1 MKILNY
7 RAYEGKNIYSHRK
20 VVRMDVDLQ
29 GYCETPSKDIDGF
42 NDKLID
48 LLPEIWEH
56 RCGIDED
63 HGFVKRLREG
73 TYLAHVCEH
82 TIIAL
87 HSRVGLEIAYGKARE
102 IEGDFYYVVFEYIY
116 KKTALSIARLAVDL
130 INSLINK
137 KDIDLDSRIKEIKQ
151 ILEYENLGPS
161 ALSLCDA
168 AKKQGIPVIR
178 FDDNSMF
185 QFGYGRYSKMI
196 QATIDSNTSS
206 ISVDIASDKVLT
218 KKLLEMQFLPV
229 AKGDKIN
236 SQLELLIEAEAIGY
250 PVVLKPQYGY
260 QGKGVY
266 LNIKNEKQ
274 LVEAYNDIKTKYKDI
289 MVEQFVL
296 GYDYRVCVVDGEVIA
311 VSRRNPPS
319 VVGDGVSSIKEL
331 INKLNEDERRGY
343 GHEKPLTKIKI
354 DSELIFCISKQG
366 YDLNSVLDKNKNL
379 VLRENSNLS
388 TGGTS
393 VDCTDEI
400 CKENID
406 ICIRAA
412 KAIGLN
418 ICGIDLCCKDVSKP
432 IYDDN
437 GVIVEVNAAPGIR
450 MHHYPSEGTS
460 RDVSGAIV
468 SALFK
473 NSPKSI
479 PVIAVTGTNGKTT
492 TTRIISHTL
501 RGLGYTVGMTTT
513 SGVFI
518 NDQCIAKGDMTGFS
532 SARSV
537 LLNKDVDIAV
547 LETARGGIIRNGL
560 AYDLADVGVIT
571 NISDDHLG
579 IDGVNNLE
587 ELSHVKSLIVEA
599 IKPEGYSVIN
609 ADDEM
614 CRKISSRAKG
624 NIIVFSKSRDNKF
637 LKGYLEKGNYGIY
650 IDNGSVYV
658 EKNKRIFHIADLKD
672 IPITCGG
679 MLVHNVE
686 NVLTATAS
694 LVGLEID
701 YCIISKGLK
710 SFLCDDKHNKGR
722 FNQFDV
728 KGIKVILDYAHN
740 IQGFKSIFESIGN
753 MGYKKVIGVI
763 GIPGDRS
770 DRVAFEIGEL
780 CKKKLSFSYI
790 KEDSDKRG
798 RKDYEVAN
806 LIKNGF
812 GEYNKNFKI
821 ILDEGEAL
829 SEAID
834 NAKQGDVIVAFYEDY
849 DKLYNVILDK
859 QSETISESGLAL

>member
-1 MKILNY
+1 MKILSY

-29 GYCETPSKDIDGF
+29 GYCETPSKDIEGF
-42 NDKLID
+42 NDKLIE

-116 KKTALSIARLAVDL
+116 KKTALAIARLAIDL
-130 INSLINK
+130 INSLISK
-137 KDIDLDSRIKEIKQ
+137 KNIDLDSRIKDIKQ

-161 ALSLCDA
+161 ALALCDA
-168 AKKQGIPVIR
+168 AKKQGIPIIR

-229 AKGDKIN
+229 AKGDRIN

-266 LNIKNEKQ
+266 LNIKDEKQ
-274 LVEAYNDIKTKYKDI
+274 LIEAYNSVKSKYRDI
-289 MVEQFVL
+289 MVEQFVV
-296 GYDYRVCVVDGEVIA
+296 GYDYRVCVVDGEVVA
-311 VSRRNPPS
+311 VSKRIPPS
-319 VVGDGVSSIKEL
+319 VIGDGVSKVFEL
-331 INKLNEDERRGY
+331 IDKMNQDENRGD
-343 GHEKPLTKIKI
+343 GHEKPLTKVRI
-354 DSELIFCISKQG
+354 DSGLKFCVSKQG
-366 YDLNSVLDKNKNL
+366 YSLNSVPEKGKEII
-379 VLRENSNLS
+379 LRENSNLS

-406 ICIRAA
+406 ICVRAA

-418 ICGIDLCCKDVSKP
+418 ICGIDLCCEDVSKP
-432 IYDDN
+432 IYGN
-437 GVIVEVNAAPGIR
+437 GIIVEVNAAPGIR
-450 MHHYPSEGTS
+450 MHHHPSEGTP

-479 PVIAVTGTNGKTT
+479 PVIAITGTNGKTT
-492 TTRIISHTL
+492 TTRIIAHTL

-518 NDQCIAKGDMTGFS
+518 NDECIAEGDMTGFL

-560 AYDLADVGVIT
+560 AYDLADVGVVT
-571 NISDDHLG
+571 NITEDHLG
-579 IDGVNNLE
+579 IDEVNTLK
-587 ELSHVKSLIVEA
+587 ELANVKSLIIEA
-599 IKPEGYSVIN
+599 VKPNGYSVIN
-609 ADDEM
+609 GDDPM
-614 CRKISSRAKG
+614 CREISSRAKG
-624 NIIVFSKSRDNKF
+624 NLVVFSKSKNNEF
-637 LKGYLEKGNYGIY
+637 LRENLEKGNYGVY
-650 IDNGSVYV
+650 VDNNSVYV
-658 EKNKRIFHIADLKD
+658 EKDKRIFHIADLKD

-679 MLVHNVE
+679 FLTHNVE
-686 NVLTATAS
+686 NVLTATSA
-694 LVGLEID
+694 LVGIEID

-740 IQGFKSIFESIGN
+740 IGGFNAIFDSIKK

-763 GIPGDRS
+763 GIPGDRIDS
-770 DRVAFEIGEL
+770 VGVKIGEL
-780 CKKKLSFSYI
+780 CSENLSYSYI

-798 RKDYEVAN
+798 RKPGEVAE
-806 LIKNGF
+806 LIKSGF
-812 GEYNKNFKI
+812 KNNKNYEI

-829 SEAID
+829 SIAID
-834 NAKQGDVIVAFYEDY
+834 KAKQGDVIVVFYEDY
-849 DKLYNVILDK
+849 EKLHNVIVEK
-859 QSETISESGLAL
+859 QSITISERGLA

>member
-7 RAYEGKNIYSHRK
+7 RAYDGKNIYSHRK

-42 NDKLID
+42 NDKLIE

-102 IEGDFYYVVFEYIY
+102 IKGDLYYVVFEYIY
-116 KKTALSIARLAVDL
+116 KKTALAIARLAIDL
-130 INSLINK
+130 INSLILK
-137 KDIDLDSRIKEIKQ
+137 KEIDIDSRIKDIKE

-161 ALSLCDA
+161 ALALCDA
-168 AKKQGIPVIR
+168 AKNLGIPIIR
-178 FDDNSMF
+178 FDDNSLF

-229 AKGDKIN
+229 AKGDKVN
-236 SQLELLIEAEAIGY
+236 SKLELLLEAEDIGY
-250 PVVLKPQYGY
+250 PVVLKPQYGH

-274 LVEAYNDIKTKYKDI
+274 LIEAYEEIKNKFRDV
-289 MVEQFVL
+289 MVEQFVR
-296 GYDYRVCVVDGEVIA
+296 GYDYRVCVVDGEVVA
-311 VSRRNPPS
+311 VSKRTPPI
-319 VVGDGVSSIKEL
+319 VTGDGVSTVKEL
-331 INKLNEDERRGY
+331 IDILNKDKNRGD

-354 DSELIFCISKQG
+354 DNELIFCISKQG
-366 YDLNSVLDKNKNL
+366 YKLEDVLEKNKSV

-393 VDCTDEI
+393 IDCTDEI

-418 ICGIDLCCKDVSKP
+418 ICGIDLCCEDVSKP
-432 IYDDN
+432 LYDN
-437 GVIVEVNAAPGIR
+437 GVIVEINAAPGIR
-450 MHHYPSEGTS
+450 MHHHPSEGIP

-479 PVIAVTGTNGKTT
+479 PVIAITGTNGKTT
-492 TTRIISHTL
+492 TTRIVAHTL

-513 SGVFI
+513 SGVFV
-518 NDQCIAKGDMTGFS
+518 NDECIAKGDMTGFY

-547 LETARGGIIRNGL
+547 LETARGGIIKKGI

-579 IDGVNNLE
+579 LDGVNSLE
-587 ELSHVKSLIVEA
+587 ELAHVKSLIIEA
-599 IKPEGYSVIN
+599 VKEDGYSIIN
-609 ADDEM
+609 GDDEM
-614 CRKISSRAKG
+614 CKKISSRAKG
-624 NIIVFSKSRDNKF
+624 NLIVFSKNRENEF
-637 LKGYLEKGNYGIY
+637 LRENLEKGNYGVY
-650 IDNGSVYV
+650 IDNGSLYV

-672 IPITCGG
+672 VPITCGG
-679 MLVHNVE
+679 VLVHNIE
-686 NVLTATAS
+686 NVLTSTAC

-728 KGIKVILDYAHN
+728 KGIKVVLDYAHN
-740 IQGFKSIFESIGN
+740 IEGFRAVFESIRN
-753 MGYKKVIGVI
+753 MGYKNVVGVI
-763 GIPGDRS
+763 GIPGDRG
-770 DRVAFEIGEL
+770 DRVALEIGKL
-780 CKKKLSFSYI
+780 CSKNLSFSYI

-798 RKDYEVAN
+798 RKDFEIAN
-806 LIKNGF
+806 IIKKGF
-812 GEYNKNFKI
+812 EDSSKYKV
-821 ILDEGEAL
+821 ILDEGDAL
-829 SEAID
+829 REAID
-834 NAKQGDVIVAFYEDY
+834 NGKQGDIIVAFYEDY

-859 QSETISESGLAL
+859 QNEKLSKRGLA

>member
-29 GYCETPSKDIDGF
+29 GYCETPSKCIDGF
-42 NDKLID
+42 NDKLIN

-102 IEGDFYYVVFEYIY
+102 IEGDLYYVVFEYIY
-116 KKTALSIARLAVDL
+116 RKTALSIAKLAVDL
-130 INSLINK
+130 INSLIEK
-137 KDIDLDSRIKEIKQ
+137 KDIDLDSRIDEIKQ

-236 SQLELLIEAEAIGY
+236 SQLELLIEAESIGY

-260 QGKGVY
+260 QGKGVF

-274 LVEAYNDIKTKYKDI
+274 LIDAYNDIKSKYKDI
-289 MVEQFVL
+289 MVEQYIV
-296 GYDYRVCVVDGEVIA
+296 GHDYRVCVVDGEVVA
-311 VSRRNPPS
+311 VSKRNPPS
-319 VVGDGVSSIKEL
+319 VIGDGVSSIREL
-331 INKLNEDERRGY
+331 INKLNQDKNRGD
-343 GHEKPLTKIKI
+343 GHEKPLTKIKV
-354 DSELIFCISKQG
+354 DNELVFCISKHG
-366 YDLNSVLDKNKNL
+366 YDLNSILDKDETL
-379 VLRENSNLS
+379 ILRENSNLS

-393 VDCTDEI
+393 IDCTDEI

-418 ICGIDLCCKDVSKP
+418 ICGIDLCCEDVSKP
-432 IYDDN
+432 INGN

-479 PVIAVTGTNGKTT
+479 PIIAITGTNGKTT

-518 NDQCIAKGDMTGFS
+518 NDECIAEGDMTGFY

-579 IDGVNNLE
+579 IDEINTLD
-587 ELSHVKSLIVEA
+587 ELSHVKSLVIEA
-599 IKPEGYSVIN
+599 VKEDGYSIIN

-614 CRKISSRAKG
+614 CKKIYSRAKG
-624 NIIVFSKSRDNKF
+624 NIIVFSKSKYNPFLRDH
-637 LKGYLEKGNYGIY
+637 LKNGNYGIY
-650 IDNGSVYV
+650 LENGSVYV
-658 EKNKRIFHIADLKD
+658 ERDKRIFHIADLKD

-686 NVLTATAS
+686 NVLIATAS

-710 SFLCDDKHNKGR
+710 SFLCDDKYNKGR

-728 KGIKVILDYAHN
+728 KGVKVILDYAHN
-740 IQGFKSIFESIGN
+740 FQGFKSVFNSIEK
-753 MGYKKVIGVI
+753 MGYKKVIGVV
-763 GIPGDRS
+763 GMPGDRS
-770 DRVAFEIGEL
+770 DRSIIEVA
-780 CKKKLSFSYI
+780 KLFSEKLEFSYI

-806 LIKNGF
+806 LIKSSFN
-812 GEYNKNFKI
+812 ESKNNYKV
-821 ILDEGEAL
+821 ILDEGDAL

-834 NAKQGDVIVAFYEDY
+834 SANQGDIIIAFYEDY
-849 DKLYNVILDK
+849 NKLYDVILNK
-859 QSETISESGLAL
+859 QNVGTSKRGLAL

>member
-7 RAYEGKNIYSHRK
+7 RVYEGKNIYSHRK

-42 NDKLID
+42 NDKLIE

-102 IEGDFYYVVFEYIY
+102 IKGDFYYVVFEYVY
-116 KKTALSIARLAVDL
+116 KKTALAIVRLAIDL
-130 INSLINK
+130 INSLISK
-137 KDIDLDSRIKEIKQ
+137 KYIDLDSRVRDIKN

-161 ALSLCDA
+161 ALSLCEA

-178 FDDNSMF
+178 FDDDSMF
-185 QFGYGRYSKMI
+185 QLGYGRYSKMI

-218 KKLLEMQFLPV
+218 KRLLEMQFLPV
-229 AKGDKIN
+229 AKGDKIS

-250 PVVLKPQYGY
+250 PVVLKPRFGY

-274 LVEAYNDIKTKYKDI
+274 LIEAYNEIKSKYKDI
-289 MVEQFVL
+289 MIEQYIE

-311 VSRRNPPS
+311 VSKRKPPM
-319 VVGDGVSSIKEL
+319 VIGDGISTIKDL
-331 INKLNEDERRGY
+331 IEVLNSDVNRGD

-354 DSELIFCISKQG
+354 DNELIFCISKSG
-366 YDLNSVLDKNKNL
+366 YKLDSILEDGKEL

-393 VDCTDEI
+393 EDCTDKI

-418 ICGIDLCCKDVSKP
+418 ICGIDLCCMDVSTP
-432 IYDDN
+432 LYDS

-450 MHHYPSEGTS
+450 MHHYPSEGTP
-460 RDVSGAIV
+460 RDVANVIV
-468 SALFK
+468 SSLFK

-479 PVIAVTGTNGKTT
+479 PVIAITGTNGKTT
-492 TTRIISHTL
+492 TTRIVSHTL

-513 SGVFI
+513 SGVFL
-518 NDQCIAKGDMTGFS
+518 NDQCIAKGDMTGFF
-532 SARSV
+532 SARSI
-537 LLNKDVDIAV
+537 LLNKDVDVAV

-571 NISDDHLG
+571 NISEDHLG
-579 IDGVNNLE
+579 IDGVNTLE
-587 ELSHVKSLIVEA
+587 ELAHVKSLVIEA
-599 IKPEGYSVIN
+599 VKPDGYSIIN

-624 NIIVFSKSRDNKF
+624 NLIVFSKDKDNEF
-637 LKGYLEKGNYGIY
+637 LRENLDKGNYGVY
-650 IDNGSVYV
+650 ISNDSIYV
-658 EKNKRIFHIADLKD
+658 EMNRRIFHIADLKD
-672 IPITCGG
+672 IPITFNGA
-679 MLVHNVE
+679 LTHNIE

-710 SFLCDDKHNKGR
+710 SFQCDDKHNKGR
-722 FNQFDV
+722 FNQFDI
-728 KGIKVILDYAHN
+728 KGVKVILDYAHN
-740 IQGFKSIFESIGN
+740 IQGFNAIFNSIKN
-753 MGYKKVIGVI
+753 MGYTKVTGVI
-763 GIPGDRS
+763 GIPGDRNDS
-770 DRVAFEIGEL
+770 VGFEIGKL
-780 CKKKLSFSYI
+780 CSKHLEFSYI
-790 KEDSDKRG
+790 KEDSNKRG
-798 RKDYEVAN
+798 RQESEVAN
-806 LIKNGF
+806 IISQGF
-812 GEYNKNFKI
+812 GENSNFKI

-834 NAKQGDVIVAFYEDY
+834 NAKQGDLIVAFYEDY
-849 DKLYNVILDK
+849 DKLYKVILDK
-859 QSETISESGLAL
+859 QNITPKEGLA

>member
-20 VVRMDVDLQ
+20 VVRMDVDLE
-29 GYCETPSKDIDGF
+29 GYCETPSKSIDGF
-42 NDKLID
+42 NDKLIE

-102 IEGDFYYVVFEYIY
+102 IEGDIYYVVFEYIY
-116 KKTALSIARLAVDL
+116 KKTALSIARLAIDL
-130 INSLINK
+130 INSLISK
-137 KDIDLDSRIKEIKQ
+137 KYIDLDSRIRDIKN

-161 ALSLCDA
+161 ALALCDA
-168 AKKQGIPVIR
+168 AKRHGIPIIR

-185 QFGYGRYSKMI
+185 QLGYGRYSKMI

-229 AKGDKIN
+229 AKGDKVS
-236 SQLELLIEAEAIGY
+236 SQLELLIEAKAIGY
-250 PVVLKPQYGY
+250 PVVLKPRYGY

-266 LNIKNEKQ
+266 LNIRNEKQ
-274 LVEAYNDIKTKYKDI
+274 LIDAYNKLKSKYKDI
-289 MVEQFVL
+289 MVEQFID
-296 GYDYRVCVVDGEVIA
+296 GQDYRVCVVDGEVVA

-319 VVGDGVSSIKEL
+319 IVGDGISTVGKL
-331 INKLNEDERRGY
+331 IDILNSNDNRGD
-343 GHEKPLTKIKI
+343 GHEKPLTKVKI
-354 DSELIFCISKQG
+354 DNELIFYIAKKG
-366 YDLNSVLDKNKNL
+366 YTLDSILGKGKTL
-379 VLRENSNLS
+379 ILRENSNLS

-406 ICIRAA
+406 ICVRAA

-432 IYDDN
+432 LYED

-450 MHHYPSEGTS
+450 MHHHPSEGTP
-460 RDVSGAIV
+460 RDVSDAII

-479 PVIAVTGTNGKTT
+479 PVIAITGTNGKTT
-492 TTRIISHTL
+492 TTRIVAHTL

-513 SGVFI
+513 SGVYI
-518 NDQCIAKGDMTGFS
+518 NDQCIAKGDMTGFL
-532 SARSV
+532 SARSI

-579 IDGVNNLE
+579 VDGVNTVE
-587 ELSHVKSLIVEA
+587 ELSHIKSLIIEA
-599 IKPEGYSVIN
+599 VKPTGYSIIN
-609 ADDEM
+609 GDDPM
-614 CRKISSRAKG
+614 CVNISSRAKG
-624 NIIVFSKSRDNKF
+624 NVIVFSKDENNKF
-637 LKGYLEKGNYGIY
+637 LRENLDKGNYGVY
-650 IDNGSVYV
+650 ISNDSLYV
-658 EKNKRIFHIADLKD
+658 ERNKRIFHIADLND
-672 IPITCGG
+672 IPITFRGA
-679 MLVHNVE
+679 LVHNIE
-686 NVLTATAS
+686 NVLIATSA

-728 KGIKVILDYAHN
+728 KGVRVVLDYAHN
-740 IQGFKSIFESIGN
+740 VQGYKSIFESVSR
-753 MGYKKVIGVI
+753 MGYDRVVGVI

-770 DRVAFEIGEL
+770 DRVGIEIGEL
-780 CKKKLSFSYI
+780 CSQNLSFSYI
-790 KEDSDKRG
+790 KEDMDKRN
-798 RKDYEVAN
+798 RKTGEVAEN
-806 LIKNGF
+806 IRKGF
-812 GEYNKNFKI
+812 KEKTNFKI
-821 ILDEGEAL
+821 ILDEAEAL

-834 NAKQGDVIVAFYEDY
+834 NAKQGDLIIAFYEDY
-849 DKLYNVILDK
+849 DKLYKVISDR
-859 QSETISESGLAL
+859 QNIMTNRGLA

>member
-29 GYCETPSKDIDGF
+29 GYCETPSKCIDGF
-42 NDKLID
+42 NDKLIN

-102 IEGDFYYVVFEYIY
+102 IEGDLYYVVFEYIY
-116 KKTALSIARLAVDL
+116 RKTALSIAKLAVDL
-130 INSLINK
+130 INSLIEK
-137 KDIDLDSRIKEIKQ
+137 KDIDLDSRIDEIKQ

-236 SQLELLIEAEAIGY
+236 SQLELLIEAESIGY

-260 QGKGVY
+260 QGKGVF

-274 LVEAYNDIKTKYKDI
+274 LIDAYNDIKSKYKDI
-289 MVEQFVL
+289 MVEQYIV
-296 GYDYRVCVVDGEVIA
+296 GHDYRVCVVDGEVVA
-311 VSRRNPPS
+311 VSKRNPPS
-319 VVGDGVSSIKEL
+319 VIGDGVSSIREL
-331 INKLNEDERRGY
+331 INKLNQDKNRGD
-343 GHEKPLTKIKI
+343 GHEKPLTKIKV
-354 DSELIFCISKQG
+354 DNELVFCISKHG
-366 YDLNSVLDKNKNL
+366 YDLNSILDKDETL
-379 VLRENSNLS
+379 ILRENSNLS

-393 VDCTDEI
+393 IDCTDEI

-418 ICGIDLCCKDVSKP
+418 ICGIDLCCEDVSKP
-432 IYDDN
+432 INGN

-479 PVIAVTGTNGKTT
+479 PIIAITGTNGKTT

-518 NDQCIAKGDMTGFS
+518 NDECIAEGDMTGFY

-579 IDGVNNLE
+579 IDGINTLD
-587 ELSHVKSLIVEA
+587 ELSHVKSLVIEA
-599 IKPEGYSVIN
+599 VKEDGYSIIN

-614 CRKISSRAKG
+614 CKKIYSRAKG
-624 NIIVFSKSRDNKF
+624 NIIVFSKSKYNPFLRDH
-637 LKGYLEKGNYGIY
+637 LKNGNYGIY
-650 IDNGSVYV
+650 LENGSVYV
-658 EKNKRIFHIADLKD
+658 ERDKRIFHIADLKD

-686 NVLTATAS
+686 NVLIATAS

-710 SFLCDDKHNKGR
+710 SFLCDDKYNKGR

-728 KGIKVILDYAHN
+728 KGVKVILDYAHN
-740 IQGFKSIFESIGN
+740 FQGFKSVFNSVER
-753 MGYKKVIGVI
+753 MGYKKVIGVV
-763 GIPGDRS
+763 GMPGDRS
-770 DRVAFEIGEL
+770 DRSIIEVA
-780 CKKKLSFSYI
+780 KLFSEKLEFSYI

-806 LIKNGF
+806 LIKSSFN
-812 GEYNKNFKI
+812 ESKNNYKV
-821 ILDEGEAL
+821 ILDEGDAL

-834 NAKQGDVIVAFYEDY
+834 SANQGDIIIAFYEDY
-849 DKLYNVILDK
+849 NKLYDVILNK
-859 QSETISESGLAL
+859 QNVGTSKRGLAL

>member
-7 RAYEGKNIYSHRK
+7 RAYEGRNIYSHKK

-56 RCGIDED
+56 RCGIDEE

-102 IEGDFYYVVFEYIY
+102 IEGDFYYVVFEYVY

-130 INSLINK
+130 INSLISK
-137 KDIDLDSRIKEIKQ
+137 KYIDFDLRIDDIKQ

-161 ALSLCDA
+161 ALALCDA
-168 AKKQGIPVIR
+168 AKEQGIPIIR

-196 QATIDSNTSS
+196 QATIDSDTSS

-218 KKLLEMQFLPV
+218 KKLLEMQFLPI
-229 AKGDKIN
+229 AMGDKIN

-266 LNIKNEKQ
+266 LNIKDEKQ
-274 LVEAYNDIKTKYKDI
+274 LLDAYNDIKSKYKDI
-289 MVEQFVL
+289 MIEQFID
-296 GYDYRVCVVDGEVIA
+296 GYDYRVCVVDGKVVA
-311 VSRRNPPS
+311 VSKRNPPS
-319 VVGDGVSSIKEL
+319 IIGDGVSSVNKL
-331 INKLNEDERRGY
+331 INELNEDKMRGY

-354 DSELIFCISKQG
+354 DDELVFYISKQG
-366 YDLNSVLDKNKNL
+366 YNLDSVLEKGKSL

-393 VDCTDEI
+393 IDCTDEI

-432 IYDDN
+432 IYDGN

-450 MHHYPSEGTS
+450 MHHYPSKGVP
-460 RDVSGAIV
+460 RNVSKAIV
-468 SALFK
+468 SSLFK

-479 PVIAVTGTNGKTT
+479 PIISITGTNGKTT
-492 TTRIISHTL
+492 TTRIVSHIL
-501 RGLGYTVGMTTT
+501 RGLGYTIGMTTT

-518 NDQCIAKGDMTGFS
+518 NDQCIAKGDMTGFF
-532 SARSV
+532 SARSI

-547 LETARGGIIRNGL
+547 LETARGGIIRNGI

-579 IDGVNNLE
+579 IDGVSNLD
-587 ELSHVKSLIVEA
+587 ELAHVKSLVIEA
-599 IKPEGYSVIN
+599 VKPDGYCIIN
-609 ADDEM
+609 GDDEM

-624 NIIVFSKSRDNKF
+624 NIIVFSKDRNNNF
-637 LKGYLEKGNYGIY
+637 LRENLEKGNYGIY
-650 IDNGSVYV
+650 VENNSVYV

-679 MLVHNVE
+679 LLVHNIE
-686 NVLTATAS
+686 NVLTSTAA

-710 SFLCDDKHNKGR
+710 SFLCDDKYNKGR

-728 KGIKVILDYAHN
+728 KGVKVILDYAHN
-740 IQGFKSIFESIGN
+740 VQGFSSVFESIKK
-753 MGYKKVIGVI
+753 MGYNNVIGVI
-763 GIPGDRS
+763 GIPGDRN
-770 DRVAFEIGEL
+770 DDVAVKIGDICSKNL
-780 CKKKLSFSYI
+780 KFSYI

-798 RKDYEVAN
+798 RKDSEIAD
-806 LIKNGF
+806 LIVKGFAKNQ
-812 GEYNKNFKI
+812 NKNFKVV
-821 ILDEGEAL
+821 LDEKEAL
-829 SEAID
+829 IEALD
-834 NAKQGDVIVAFYEDY
+834 NARQGDTIIAFYEDY
-849 DKLYNVILDK
+849 DRLYDVILDK
-859 QSETISESGLAL
+859 QSEGMSERGLA

>member
-29 GYCETPSKDIDGF
+29 GYCETPSKCIDGF
-42 NDKLID
+42 NDKLIN

-102 IEGDFYYVVFEYIY
+102 IEGDRYYVVFEYIY
-116 KKTALSIARLAVDL
+116 KKTALSIAKLAVDL
-130 INSLINK
+130 INSLIDK
-137 KDIDLDSRIKEIKQ
+137 REIDIDSRINEIKQ

-168 AKKQGIPVIR
+168 ARRQGIPVIR

-229 AKGDKIN
+229 AKGDKVN
-236 SQLELLIEAEAIGY
+236 SQLELLIEAESIGY

-260 QGKGVY
+260 QGKGVF

-274 LVEAYNDIKTKYKDI
+274 LVDAYNDLKSKYKDI
-289 MVEQFVL
+289 MVEQFVV
-296 GYDYRVCVVDGEVIA
+296 GYDYRVCVVDGEVVA

-319 VVGDGVSSIKEL
+319 VIGDGVSTVKEL
-331 INKLNEDERRGY
+331 IDRLNEDKNRGD
-343 GHEKPLTKIKI
+343 GHEKPLTKIRV
-354 DSELIFCISKQG
+354 DSELIFCISKCG
-366 YDLNSVLDKNKNL
+366 YDLDSILEKNESL
-379 VLRENSNLS
+379 ILRENSNLS

-393 VDCTDEI
+393 IDCTDEI

-418 ICGIDLCCKDVSKP
+418 ICGIDLCCENVSKP
-432 IYDDN
+432 IN
-437 GVIVEVNAAPGIR
+437 GTGVIVEVNAAPGIR

-468 SALFK
+468 SALFR

-479 PVIAVTGTNGKTT
+479 PIISVTGTNGKTT

-518 NDQCIAKGDMTGFS
+518 NDQCIVEGDMTGFY
-532 SARSV
+532 SARSI

-579 IDGVNNLE
+579 IDGVNTLE
-587 ELSHVKSLIVEA
+587 ELSHVKSLIIEA
-599 IKPEGYSVIN
+599 VKEDGYSVIN

-614 CRKISSRAKG
+614 CKKIYSRAKG
-624 NIIVFSKSRDNKF
+624 NIIVFSKSKYNDF
-637 LKGYLEKGNYGIY
+637 LRKHLEKGNYGIY
-650 IDNGSVYV
+650 VDNGSIYV
-658 EKNKRIFHIADLKD
+658 EKDKRIFHIADLKD
-672 IPITCGG
+672 VPITCGG
-679 MLVHNVE
+679 MLIHNVE
-686 NVLTATAS
+686 NVLIATAS

-728 KGIKVILDYAHN
+728 KGVKVILDYAHN
-740 IQGFKSIFESIGN
+740 FQGFKSIFSSVEK
-753 MGYKKVIGVI
+753 MGYKKIIGVV
-763 GIPGDRS
+763 GMPGDRS
-770 DRVAFEIGEL
+770 DRSIIEVGKLFS
-780 CKKKLSFSYI
+780 KKLKFSYI

-806 LIKNGF
+806 LIKSGFSESNG
-812 GEYNKNFKI
+812 YKI
-821 ILDEGEAL
+821 VLDEGEAL
-829 SEAID
+829 GEAID
-834 NAKQGDVIVAFYEDY
+834 NAEQGDVIIAFYENY
-849 DKLYNVILDK
+849 DKLYNVILNK
-859 QSETISESGLAL
+859 QNINTSERGLAL

>member
-1 MKILNY
+1 MKILSY

-29 GYCETPSKDIDGF
+29 GYCETPSRDIDGF

-73 TYLAHVCEH
+73 TYLAHICEH

-102 IEGDFYYVVFEYIY
+102 IEGDLYYVIFEYIY
-116 KKTALSIARLAVDL
+116 KKTALAIARLAIDL

-137 KDIDLDSRIKEIKQ
+137 KDIDLDLRINEIKQ

-161 ALSLCDA
+161 AFSLCDA
-168 AKKQGIPVIR
+168 AKKQGIPIIR
-178 FDDNSMF
+178 FDDDSMF

-229 AKGDKIN
+229 AKGGKVN
-236 SQLELLIEAEAIGY
+236 SQLELLIEAESIGY

-260 QGKGVY
+260 QGKGVF
-266 LNIKNEKQ
+266 LNIENEKQ
-274 LVEAYNDIKTKYKDI
+274 LIDAYNNVKSKYKDV
-289 MVEQFVL
+289 MVEQFVV
-296 GYDYRVCVVDGEVIA
+296 GHDYRVCVVDGEVVA

-319 VVGDGVSSIKEL
+319 VNGDGVSTVKEL
-331 INKLNEDERRGY
+331 IDNLNQDKSRGD

-354 DSELIFCISKQG
+354 DNELIFCISKEG
-366 YDLNSVLDKNKNL
+366 YSLDSVLENGKNL

-393 VDCTDEI
+393 IDCTDEI

-412 KAIGLN
+412 KAVGLN
-418 ICGIDLCCKDVSKP
+418 ICGIDLCCEDVSIP
-432 IYDDN
+432 ITGN

-450 MHHYPSEGTS
+450 MHHYPTEGTP

-479 PVIAVTGTNGKTT
+479 PVISITGTNGKTT
-492 TTRIISHTL
+492 TTRIIAHTL

-518 NDQCIAKGDMTGFS
+518 NDECIAEGDMTGFY

-571 NISDDHLG
+571 NISEDHLG
-579 IDGVNNLE
+579 IDGINTID
-587 ELSHVKSLIVEA
+587 ELAHVKSLVVEA
-599 IKPEGYSVIN
+599 VKQDGYSIIN

-614 CRKISSRAKG
+614 CRKISLRAKG
-624 NIIVFSKSRDNKF
+624 NIIAFSKNKYNLF
-637 LKGYLEKGNYGIY
+637 LRNCLEKGNYGIY

-658 EKNKRIFHIADLKD
+658 EKDKRIFHIADLKD
-672 IPITCGG
+672 VPITCGG
-679 MLVHNVE
+679 MLVHNIE

-710 SFLCDDKHNKGR
+710 SFLCDDKYNKGR

-728 KGIKVILDYAHN
+728 RGVKVILDYAHN
-740 IQGFKSIFESIGN
+740 IQGYKSIFESIEK
-753 MGYKKVIGVI
+753 MGYKKVIGVV
-763 GIPGDRS
+763 GIPGDRNDES
-770 DRVAFEIGEL
+770 AVKIGQICSEN
-780 CKKKLSFSYI
+780 LSFSYI

-798 RKDYEVAN
+798 RKDWEIAN
-806 LIKNGF
+806 LIREGF
-812 GEYNKNFKI
+812 GNNNNFKI

-834 NAKQGDVIVAFYEDY
+834 NCKQGDVIVAFYEDY
-849 DKLYNVILDK
+849 EKLRNVILNK
-859 QSETISESGLAL
+859 QSLISGEKGMAL

>member
-1 MKILNY
+1 MKILSY

-20 VVRMDVDLQ
+20 VVRMDVDLE
-29 GYCETPSKDIDGF
+29 GYCEIPSKSIDGF
-42 NDKLID
+42 NDRLIS

-56 RCGIDED
+56 RCGIDEE

-87 HSRVGLEIAYGKARE
+87 HSRIGLEIAYGKARE

-116 KKTALSIARLAVDL
+116 KKTALAVARLAIDL

-137 KDIDLDSRIKEIKQ
+137 KDIDIKPRIEDIKQ

-161 ALSLCDA
+161 ALALCDA
-168 AKKQGIPVIR
+168 AKERGIPIIR

-185 QFGYGRYSKMI
+185 QLGYGRYSKMI

-218 KKLLEMQFLPV
+218 KRLLEMQFLPV
-229 AKGDKIN
+229 AKGDRVN

-266 LNIKNEKQ
+266 LNIQDERQ
-274 LVEAYNDIKTKYKDI
+274 LIEAYSDIRQKYKDI
-289 MVEQFVL
+289 MVEQFVF

-311 VSRRNPPS
+311 VSRRNPPF
-319 VVGDGVSSIKEL
+319 VVGDGVLSVRDL
-331 INKLNEDERRGY
+331 IDKLNEDDKRGY
-343 GHEKPLTKIKI
+343 GHEKPLTKIKV
-354 DSELIFCISKQG
+354 DGELIFCVSKQG
-366 YDLNSVLDKNKNL
+366 YSLESVLEENKTL
-379 VLRENSNLS
+379 MLRENSNLS

-406 ICIRAA
+406 ICIRSA

-418 ICGIDLCCKDVSKP
+418 ICGIDLCCEDISKP
-432 IYDDN
+432 LYNN

-450 MHHYPSEGTS
+450 MHHYPSEGIS

-479 PVIAVTGTNGKTT
+479 PVIAITGTNGKTT
-492 TTRIISHTL
+492 TTRMIAHTL

-513 SGVFI
+513 SGIFI
-518 NDQCIAKGDMTGFS
+518 NDQCIVEGDMTGFS
-532 SARSV
+532 SARSI

-547 LETARGGIIRNGL
+547 LETARGGIIRNGI

-579 IDGVNNLE
+579 IDGVNNLD
-587 ELSHVKSLIVEA
+587 ELAHVKSLIIEA
-599 IKPEGYSVIN
+599 VKSDGYSVIN

-614 CRKISSRAKG
+614 CKHISSRAKG
-624 NIIVFSKSRDNKF
+624 NIIAFSKTRDNEF
-637 LKGYLEKGNYGIY
+637 LKRNLENGNYGIY
-650 IDNGSVYV
+650 VDNGSVYV

-672 IPITCGG
+672 IPITFGG
-679 MLVHNVE
+679 MLTYNIE

-710 SFLCDDKHNKGR
+710 SFLCDSNHNKGR

-728 KGIKVILDYAHN
+728 RGIKVILDYAHN
-740 IQGFKSIFESIGN
+740 IQGFKSVFESIKK
-753 MGYKKVIGVI
+753 MGYKNIIGVT

-770 DRVAFEIGEL
+770 DRVAIEIGKL
-780 CKKKLSFSYI
+780 CKEYLSFNYV

-798 RKDYEVAN
+798 RRDFEIAD
-806 LIKNGF
+806 LIKKGF
-812 GEYNKNFKI
+812 GETSKNLKI

-834 NAKQGDVIVAFYEDY
+834 NSKQGDIVVAFYEDY
-849 DKLYNVILDK
+849 EKLYNIIVEK
-859 QSETISESGLAL
+859 QNSSISEQGLAL

>member
-1 MKILNY
+1 MKILSY

-29 GYCETPSKDIDGF
+29 GYCEIPSKSIDGF
-42 NDKLID
+42 NDKLIK

-116 KKTALSIARLAVDL
+116 KKTALAIARLAIDL

-137 KDIDLDSRIKEIKQ
+137 KDIDVDARIKDIKQ

-161 ALSLCDA
+161 SLALCDA
-168 AKKQGIPVIR
+168 ARKQEIPIIR
-178 FDDNSMF
+178 FYDNSMF
-185 QFGYGRYSKMI
+185 QFGYGRYGKMI

-206 ISVDIASDKVLT
+206 ISVDVASDKVMT

-229 AKGDKIN
+229 AKGDRIN

-266 LNIKNEKQ
+266 LNIKDEKQ
-274 LVEAYNDIKTKYKDI
+274 LIEAYNDIKTKYKDV
-289 MVEQFVL
+289 MVEQFVH
-296 GYDYRVCVVDGEVIA
+296 GYDYRVCVVDGEVVA
-311 VSRRNPPS
+311 VSKRTPPS
-319 VVGDGVSSIKEL
+319 IVGDGVSTVKKL
-331 INKLNEDERRGY
+331 IDELNEDNRRGD
-343 GHEKPLTKIKI
+343 GHEKPLTKVKI
-354 DSELIFCISKQG
+354 DSELLFYISKQG
-366 YDLNSVLDKNKNL
+366 YNLESVLGEGINL

-393 VDCTDEI
+393 IDCTDDI

-418 ICGIDLCCKDVSKP
+418 ICGIDLCCESVSKP
-432 IYDDN
+432 IYNN

-450 MHHYPSEGTS
+450 MHHHPSEGVP

-479 PVIAVTGTNGKTT
+479 PVIAITGTNGKTT
-492 TTRIISHTL
+492 TTRIIAHTL

-518 NDQCIAKGDMTGFS
+518 NDQCIAEGDMTGFS

-547 LETARGGIIRNGL
+547 LETARGGIIRNGI

-579 IDGVNNLE
+579 IDGVNTLE
-587 ELSHVKSLIVEA
+587 ELAHVKSLVIEA
-599 IKPEGYSVIN
+599 VKPEGYSIIN

-614 CRKISSRAKG
+614 CRKISKRAKG
-624 NIIVFSKSRDNKF
+624 NIIVFSKNKENIF
-637 LKGYLEKGNYGIY
+637 LKEHMSKGNYGIY
-650 IDNGSVYV
+650 VDNGSVYV
-658 EKNKRIFHIADLKD
+658 EKNKRIFHIADLRD
-672 IPITCGG
+672 IPSTCGG
-679 MLVHNVE
+679 LLTHNIE

-728 KGIKVILDYAHN
+728 KGVKVILDYAHN
-740 IQGFKSIFESIGN
+740 IQGFKSIFESLNN
-753 MGYKKVIGVI
+753 MGYTSITGVV

-770 DRVAFEIGEL
+770 DRVALDIGAL
-780 CKKKLSFSYI
+780 CSENLDYSYI

-798 RKDYEVAN
+798 RKESEIAN
-806 LIKNGF
+806 LIKSGF
-812 GEYNKNFKI
+812 GESKDNYEI

-829 SEAID
+829 SAAID
-834 NAKQGDVIVAFYEDY
+834 NAKQGDVIVAFYENY
-849 DKLYNVILDK
+849 DKLYNVILEK
-859 QSETISESGLAL
+859 QNINISERGLA